1 MAANNLIRI
10 PLMAAACLLGASL
23 LVPVDV
29 AEAARGGGNA
39 RASGQ
44 TSVNRPAANTAN
56 RGGGNARANASSGGR
71 EVNRNTTVNRNT
83 NVNVNT
89 TGNGNWD
96 NDGCCDDDW
105 GDNDWDDNPLAK
117 AAVVTGTIAAIG
129 SIVRQPPANC
139 VPVSHQNVTYQQC
152 GSTWYQPQYSG
163 SNVQYMVVSPP
174 Y

>member
-1 MAANNLIRI
+1 MAANISMKLPLI
-10 PLMAAACLLGASL
+10 AAVCLIGASL
-23 LVPVDV
+23 AVPFEF

-39 RASGQ
+39 RAGAQ
-44 TSVNRPAANTAN
+44 TSVNRPAANTN
-56 RGGGNARANASSGGR
+56 RGGGSARANTSSSGGR
-71 EVNRNTTVNRNT
+71 NVNRNT
-83 NVNVNT
+83 NVNQNVNVNVNN
-89 TGNGNWD
+89 NGNRDWD
-96 NDGCCDDDW
+96 NDCC
-105 GDNDWDDNPLAK
+105 DNDWDDNPLAR

-139 VPVSHQNVTYQQC
+139 VPVSHQNITYQQC